1 MHYYQKRS
9 RTAIGCEVC
18 SVCVSIRNR
27 RCYWTQIGLRFCE
40 QSSEIDDIYVC
51 IHVLFVGVFV
61 SVAFFVDR

>member
-18 SVCVSIRNR
+18 NVCVSIRNR
-27 RCYWTQIGLRFCE
+27 RCYWTQIGVCFGE

-61 SVAFFVDR
+61 SVAFFVDQ